1 MAPCYAVPKVAI
13 ERDQATSHD
22 ATGAPTHADSFDSSA
37 HHPAHFPATSKRT
50 PRFLGVP
57 ISAAK
62 RVTGRRPAR
71 AEASARPVIEPV
83 LCIEEAIRRYA
94 EAQPAQLYRGGA

>member
-1 MAPCYAVPKVAI
+1 MLTQSI
-13 ERDQATSHD
+13 QART
-22 ATGAPTHADSFDSSA
+22 TRN
-37 HHPAHFPATSKRT
+37 HFPATSKRT

-57 ISAAK
+57 ISAAT

-71 AEASARPVIEPV
+71 AETSARQAVEPV
-83 LCIEEAIRRYA
+83 LCIEEAIRRFA